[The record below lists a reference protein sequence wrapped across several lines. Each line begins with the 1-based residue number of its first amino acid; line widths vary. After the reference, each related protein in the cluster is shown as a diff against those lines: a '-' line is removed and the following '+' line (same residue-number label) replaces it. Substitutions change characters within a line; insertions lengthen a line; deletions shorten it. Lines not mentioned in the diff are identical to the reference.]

1 VNYLDALLLIQ
12 EVVADFDY
20 RKKLEEYIK
29 RSVEFQRKKQ
39 LIDAHFILRLLL
51 EYYQY
56 HKSKVFA
63 TLSKTF
69 INFTRDKN
77 TPMPF

>member
-1 VNYLDALLLIQ
+1 M
-12 EVVADFDY
+12 
-20 RKKLEEYIK
+20 
-29 RSVEFQRKKQ
+29 EFQRKKQ